1 MSRRLDEGEEGFL
14 ERWSR
19 RKREASRR
27 QRAPRAEVR
36 EEQAAAVTSPTAPQ
50 VPAAEAGAV
59 DPAHLPD
66 PDTLGPGA
74 DFRVFLRDGVPEE
87 LKRRALRRLWRTNPI
102 IRSVDMLDDYCEDFT
117 DAATVVAGLRTVCKA
132 GRDLQA
138 KLEEGERKLEE
149 IAGQGDARPMGEGSE
164 PVQGEAVAAHGDENA
179 DGEGVERPT

>member
-27 QRAPRAEVR
+27 QRSPRAEVR

-50 VPAAEAGAV
+50 ASAEEAGAV

-66 PDTLGPGA
+66 PETLGPDA
-74 DFRVFLRDGVPEE
+74 DFRAYLREGVPEE

-138 KLEEGERKLEE
+138 KLADAERKLEE
-149 IAGQGDARPMGEGSE
+149 MAGQGDAQPAGEGSE
-164 PVQGEAVAAHGDENA
+164 PAQGEALATHGDENP
-179 DGEGVERPT
+179 DGEGVEGAT